1 MKFMKII
8 SVCLSLLLPAL
19 LYTYYYPWL
28 YNKVNNYT
36 KRGEDLNQI
45 DLLNVMIVFLITW
58 LLISLFLIT
67 MLPIILKKNIKK

>member
-1 MKFMKII
+1 MKII
-8 SVCLSLLLPAL
+8 SICLSLLLPAL

-36 KRGEDLNQI
+36 KRGEDLNEI

>member
-1 MKFMKII
+1 MKII

-36 KRGEDLNQI
+36 KRGENLNQV
-45 DLLNVMIVFLITW
+45 DLLNVIIVFLITW

-67 MLPIILKKNIKK
+67 ILPIIFKKNIKK

>member
-36 KRGEDLNQI
+36 KRGEDLNQV
-45 DLLNVMIVFLITW
+45 DLLNVIIVFLITW
-58 LLISLFLIT
+58 LLISLFLII
-67 MLPIILKKNIKK
+67 MLPILLKKNIKK

>member
-1 MKFMKII
+1 MKFIKII
-8 SVCLSLLLPAL
+8 SICLSLLLPAL

>member
-1 MKFMKII
+1 MKII

-36 KRGEDLNQI
+36 KRGEDLNQV
-45 DLLNVMIVFLITW
+45 DLLNVIIVFLITW
-58 LLISLFLIT
+58 LLISLFLII
-67 MLPIILKKNIKK
+67 MLPILLKKNIKK

>member
-1 MKFMKII
+1 MKII

-36 KRGEDLNQI
+36 KRGENLNQV
-45 DLLNVMIVFLITW
+45 DLLNVIIVFLITW

-67 MLPIILKKNIKK
+67 ILPIILKKNIKK

>member
-1 MKFMKII
+1 MKII

-36 KRGEDLNQI
+36 KRGENLNQV

-67 MLPIILKKNIKK
+67 ILPIILKKNIKK

>member
-8 SVCLSLLLPAL
+8 SICLSLLLPAL

-36 KRGEDLNQI
+36 KRGEDLNEI

>member
-1 MKFMKII
+1 MKFIKII
-8 SVCLSLLLPAL
+8 SICLSLLLPAL

-45 DLLNVMIVFLITW
+45 DLLNVIIVFLITW
-58 LLISLFLIT
+58 LLISLFLII
-67 MLPIILKKNIKK
+67 MLPILLKKNIKK

>member
-8 SVCLSLLLPAL
+8 SIYLSLLLPAL

-45 DLLNVMIVFLITW
+45 DLLNVIIVFLITW

>member
-36 KRGEDLNQI
+36 KRGENLNQV

-67 MLPIILKKNIKK
+67 ILPIILKKNIKK

>member
-1 MKFMKII
+1 MKFIKII
-8 SVCLSLLLPAL
+8 SICLSLLLPAL

-45 DLLNVMIVFLITW
+45 DLLNVIIVFLITW

>member
-8 SVCLSLLLPAL
+8 SICLSLLLPAL

-45 DLLNVMIVFLITW
+45 DLLNVIIVFLITW

>member
-45 DLLNVMIVFLITW
+45 DLLNVIIVFLITW
-58 LLISLFLIT
+58 LLISLFLII
-67 MLPIILKKNIKK
+67 MLPILLKKNIKK

>member
-1 MKFMKII
+1 MKAKQII
-8 SVCLSLLLPAL
+8 PFAVSIIIPGV